1 MEVWLVMANDL
12 TYTQISTVLND
23 IVAQATNTHGIG
35 NIPANQFTSVGTTL
49 LKMGYDPVMQAIS
62 QVLGRTVF
70 VIRPYERKF
79 RGLDVSKQRFGG
91 YTRKLQVSDID
102 FENEKT
108 YEIENGESVD
118 MYKINSPDPLQTNFY
133 GQVVFNTHITHYTYQ
148 LDAAFSGPDEL
159 ARFWTMINQNAHD
172 VIEQGHES
180 LARAVIGNIIAGR
193 VILNSDSCIHM
204 LTEYNAATGLNLS
217 YSEVMFPSNYPAFVK
232 WAYSRVATI
241 SSMFTERTT
250 KYQTNIIGYNTPKH
264 TPYSKQRV
272 YLYAPEQFSI
282 SARVL
287 ADTFHPN
294 FLRYA
299 SNETVNFWQNPDT
312 PDGVDITP
320 VYLNT
325 EGELEVGSE
334 TNVRKIF
341 GLIMDEEAASYTIVN
356 EWMSTTPLNSAGGYW
371 NTYFHYT
378 DRYINDFMEKS
389 VVLLLD

>member
-1 MEVWLVMANDL
+1 MANDL

-23 IVAQATNTHGIG
+23 IVAQATNTKGIG
-35 NIPANQFTSVGTTL
+35 NIPANQFTSVGNTL

-62 QVLGRTVF
+62 QVLGRTIF

-79 RGLDVSKQRFGG
+79 KGLDVSRQRFGG
-91 YTRKLQVSDID
+91 YTRKLQVSDLD

-108 YEIENGESVD
+108 YELKDGESVD
-118 MYKINSPDPLQTNFY
+118 MYKIKNAKPLQTNFY

-148 LDAAFSGPDEL
+148 LDLAFSRPDEL
-159 ARFWTMINQNAHD
+159 AQFWTMINQNAHD
-172 VIEQGHES
+172 VVEQGHEG
-180 LARAVIGNIIAGR
+180 LGRAVLGNIIAGR
-193 VILNSDSCIHM
+193 VTMNSDSCIHM
-204 LTEYNAATGLNLS
+204 LTEYNTVTGLNLTD
-217 YSEVMFPSNYPAFVK
+217 SEVMLPENYPAFVK

-241 SSMFTERTT
+241 CSMFTERTT
-250 KYQTNIIGYNTPKH
+250 KYQTNITGYNTPKH

-299 SNETVNFWQNPDT
+299 RNEIVNFWQNPDT
-312 PDGVDITP
+312 PDSVDVTP
-320 VYLNT
+320 VYLN
-325 EGELEVGSE
+325 ESGSLEVGSE
-334 TNVRKIF
+334 VNVRKIF
-341 GLIMDEEAASYTIVN
+341 GLIMDEEAASYTVVN